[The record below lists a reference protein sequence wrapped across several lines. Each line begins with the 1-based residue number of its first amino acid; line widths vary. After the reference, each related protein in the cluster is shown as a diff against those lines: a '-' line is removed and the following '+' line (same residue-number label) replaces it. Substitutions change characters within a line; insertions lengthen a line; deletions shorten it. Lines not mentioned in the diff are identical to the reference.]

1 MIDIATRIDKLL
13 HVLETKSSA
22 KRAEAI
28 DALASLGAG
37 KILAPVG
44 DALLFGSDEEYRR
57 AYLEVLER
65 CGAARDL
72 GDVRTDGWFE
82 RIGEQFDSFDSLCD
96 LIGTRFLAYSMMLGV
111 QIRAVTTD
119 PRSAANTTIEFTL
132 GDDMPQS
139 LTLGEFRIRLVRAVE
154 EQRVDRQPC
163 ELPLT
168 REKSM
173 RLIGRPLLLLAPLF
187 DITLQKIAV
196 VDPGAP
202 RLLVV
207 LSLGNETIVRELAEL
222 EEQIRNK
229 VRRDLAGAYEEP
241 FRLDLAAVSL
251 AREMAASGDTD
262 GVVATLGNWPGML
275 VSLQRSPVM
284 KQLDDQQLA
293 LISEGVQ
300 LLGDAFLARERP
312 TWSEELYRLGL
323 QFAREGPPAGLLY
336 QRLGLLLSREKRY
349 GEAIGLLRRA
359 LYLGIPQE
367 EILPALGRAF
377 LERGKLVIAAA
388 LLENAR
394 SLNVVDPELDES
406 LAEVHRR
413 FDEAGVAWNVPST
426 AGTK

>member
-1 MIDIATRIDKLL
+1 MIDIATGIDKLL
-13 HVLETKSSA
+13 HGLEARSSA
-22 KRAEAI
+22 KRAGAI
-28 DALASLGAG
+28 DALASLDAG
-37 KILAPVG
+37 RVLAPVG
-44 DALLFGSDEEYRR
+44 DALSSASDEEHRR
-57 AYLEVLER
+57 ACLEVLER
-65 CGAARDL
+65 FGAARDL
-72 GDVRTDGWFE
+72 RDSRTDGWFE
-82 RIGEQFDSFDSLCD
+82 RIGDQFDSFDSLCD
-96 LIGTRFLAYSMMLGV
+96 LIGARFLAYSMMLGV

-119 PRSAANTTIEFTL
+119 PRSAANTTVEFTL

-163 ELPLT
+163 DLPLT

-187 DITLQKIAV
+187 DVTLQKVAV

-202 RLLVV
+202 RLLLVFD
-207 LSLGNETIVRELAEL
+207 LGDETIVRELADL

-251 AREMAASGDTD
+251 AREMAAAGDTD

-275 VSLQRSPVM
+275 VSLQRSPMM
-284 KQLDDQQLA
+284 KQLDDKQLE
-293 LISEGVQ
+293 LISEGVR
-300 LLGDAFLARERP
+300 LLGDAFLARGRP
-312 TWSEELYRLGL
+312 TWGEELYRLGL
-323 QFAREGPPAGLLY
+323 QFAREGPPAGKLY
-336 QRLGLLLSREKRY
+336 QRLGLMLVREKRY

-377 LERGKLVIAAA
+377 LARGKLVVAAA
-388 LLENAR
+388 LLESAR
-394 SLNVVDPELDES
+394 SSKIVDPELDES

-413 FDEAGVAWNVPST
+413 FDEAGVRWDVPPT
-426 AGTK
+426 TGIK